1 MKAFFGLWLVGLAL
15 VVVGCATTPKVATSH
30 APPKPKTLYEDGD
43 GLTCET
49 RVIIHSKSETG
60 GVAAESSWLY
70 SKYPGYKMQSTSL
83 EQCGAAVDNVV
94 SITTPDGRT
103 LEIHFDISS
112 FFPSA

>member
-1 MKAFFGLWLVGLAL
+1 MKAFFGLWPVGLAL
-15 VVVGCATTPKVATSH
+15 VAVGCGTTPKVATPRGP
-30 APPKPKTLYEDGD
+30 AQPKTLYEDGD

-49 RVIIHSKSETG
+49 RVIIHSKSEPG
-60 GVAAESSWLY
+60 GIAAESTWLY

-112 FFPSA
+112 FFSSA